1 MTNNIPV
8 IVQVKKAARFP
19 YPILEVPEGCLNDT
33 IKLGAKARVSLENN
47 KLIYD
52 FGETNG

>member
-52 FGETNG
+52 FGESNG